1 MVPLDELRCVVT
13 LWGCRYRLLMSMK
26 GLLLC
31 DVALSEK
38 ATAKMSKV
46 DVVAV
51 VMGIGDP
58 MGANNQ
64 TLEVVGLVER
74 PEATRMGVGD
84 RCRVLLLRFAFE
96 ESKGDFQSEKSLQLP

>member
-1 MVPLDELRCVVT
+1 
-13 LWGCRYRLLMSMK
+13 MK
-26 GLLLC
+26 MP
-31 DVALSEK
+31 K
-38 ATAKMSKV
+38 I

-64 TLEVVGLVER
+64 TLEVVGRIDR
-74 PEATRMGVGD
+74 PGATRMGVGD
-84 RCRVLLLRFAFE
+84 RCRVWLLRFAFE

>member
-1 MVPLDELRCVVT
+1 
-13 LWGCRYRLLMSMK
+13 MK
-26 GLLLC
+26 
-31 DVALSEK
+31 
-38 ATAKMSKV
+38 MPKV

-74 PEATRMGVGD
+74 PEATRMGVRD
-84 RCRVLLLRFAFE
+84 RCQVWLLRFAFE
-96 ESKGDFQSEKSLQLP
+96 ESKGDFQSKKSLQLP